1 MEENGGQVETFGEQA
16 AAAEPGWAAGG
27 EWGQAEEEQQ
37 QQVWKTN
44 KFLIFLILQDWS
56 GADWSNQQSNGEV
69 ASWSREASVE
79 QPAPP
84 ADPAAPAP
92 VIDPNADI
100 WKAVVLFTF
109 QANNED
115 EINITENEQV
125 DIMVKECDEEGW
137 VMVRNSSGQK
147 GYAPTNYLEVF
158 ASESLGV
165 PASSQQ
171 PMQTIPENS
180 EPPPVTGGWAG
191 QNWGGGNEQQATGG
205 WEAEKRL
212 VTIKI
217 AGGWATG
224 RGAETETEGESETE
238 AETEDEGPPPGWT
251 ISGSHCHLLS
261 GMALPPPPP
270 PQISVEGAEGVKR
283 PVSIQVFNPSK
294 ERLDLPKW
302 MNFRPPSDFFWK
314 CIHFGES
321 KRP

>member
-1 MEENGGQVETFGEQA
+1 MGPTRSRRA
-16 AAAEPGWAAGG
+16 AAAGLEKN
-27 EWGQAEEEQQ
+27 QYSNQ
-37 QQVWKTN
+37 KTN
-44 KFLIFLILQDWS
+44 LQDWS

-69 ASWSREASVE
+69 AGGWSREASIE

-84 ADPAAPAP
+84 ADPAAAP

-158 ASESLGV
+158 ASESLGNQQGG
-165 PASSQQ
+165 PASSQ

-191 QNWGGGNEQQATGG
+191 QEGGWAGQNWGGGNQQQETGEG
-205 WEAEKRL
+205 GEKNIDDKLIYR
-212 VTIKI
+212 
-217 AGGWATG
+217 
-224 RGAETETEGESETE
+224 RM
-238 AETEDEGPPPGWT
+238 
-251 ISGSHCHLLS
+251 GSWS
-261 GMALPPPPP
+261 W
-270 PQISVEGAEGVKR
+270 S
-283 PVSIQVFNPSK
+283 
-294 ERLDLPKW
+294 
-302 MNFRPPSDFFWK
+302 
-314 CIHFGES
+314 
-321 KRP
+321 

>member
-1 MEENGGQVETFGEQA
+1 M
-16 AAAEPGWAAGG
+16 AG
-27 EWGQAEEEQQ
+27 
-37 QQVWKTN
+37 
-44 KFLIFLILQDWS
+44 
-56 GADWSNQQSNGEV
+56 
-69 ASWSREASVE
+69 WSREASIE

-84 ADPAAPAP
+84 PDPEAPATAP

-158 ASESLGV
+158 ASESLAV
-165 PASSQQ
+165 PAASSQQ

-180 EPPPVTGGWAG
+180 VAPPVTGGWAD
-191 QNWGGGNEQQATGG
+191 QNWGAAAGQEQ
-205 WEAEKRL
+205 E
-212 VTIKI
+212 I
-217 AGGWATG
+217 AGGWAAA

-238 AETEDEGPPPGWT
+238 AETEDEGPPPGCAIW
-251 ISGSHCHLLS
+251 SHHPIKLFESFHS

-270 PQISVEGAEGVKR
+270 PQISVVGAEGVKR
-283 PVSIQVFNPSK
+283 PVSIQVIHPSASDTNYSATCFPLISTYDMLCFN
-294 ERLDLPKW
+294 
-302 MNFRPPSDFFWK
+302 F
-314 CIHFGES
+314 
-321 KRP
+321 

>member
-1 MEENGGQVETFGEQA
+1 M
-16 AAAEPGWAAGG
+16 
-27 EWGQAEEEQQ
+27 
-37 QQVWKTN
+37 
-44 KFLIFLILQDWS
+44 QDWS

-205 WEAEKRL
+205 
-212 VTIKI
+212 
-217 AGGWATG
+217 
-224 RGAETETEGESETE
+224 
-238 AETEDEGPPPGWT
+238 
-251 ISGSHCHLLS
+251 
-261 GMALPPPPP
+261 
-270 PQISVEGAEGVKR
+270 
-283 PVSIQVFNPSK
+283 
-294 ERLDLPKW
+294 
-302 MNFRPPSDFFWK
+302 
-314 CIHFGES
+314 
-321 KRP
+321 